1 MQAWGAPPAAEFTL
15 EVLKGGVLALTVA
28 LSGRSHWLL
37 GRHPGCDVALEH
49 PSASRLHCALQ
60 FRGDEAYAYDAGS
73 AHGTLLNKRR
83 LKPRVHAPLR
93 VGDQLRFGQS
103 SRVYVLTGP
112 QALLPEEGL
121 SKAERQQLRALE
133 AAAAAADDAAM
144 RAMALVKARAAAGG
158 GDAGV
163 SWGQDASEA
172 ADYGEEDAPGHRGGE
187 IDWRTYTGKMNE
199 KQEKAAEKL
208 RKREATMANLASEI
222 ERISAKEGS
231 QQGLTAGQS
240 AQVARNEARMEVLRA
255 EMEDAEEALNES
267 LAESSA
273 ARAEAAAAG
282 TGAGRAAA
290 ARKRRAAA
298 EAEDAAA
305 AGDSDS
311 DEFYDRTAAGG
322 AKRARAA
329 GPSADADKAGPAA
342 VSAPAVDNAET
353 LWAKRAAVQAQL
365 GPAREAAAAAARA
378 AAEEA
383 ATSAPAA
390 ESGADELDAYMAGVS
405 SELGARAAAAAA
417 ADVAALESE
426 EARLTRLLH
435 LADPGGLYTGPRP
448 APPAPPSEARAAEAP
463 PEARAAAAAAV
474 AAVFGA
480 RSTEG
485 GEAAG
490 DAAPEGPDED
500 GFLAPAALR
509 AQFSQ
514 RSALA
519 AMEAALVGGGEA
531 GRGGLLEVRRKP
543 APGAGVQPAR
553 RRAADEPVLS
563 GEELAAAAAASAA
576 DDVRRLLARG
586 AGGVDDDAAGDGEDD
601 EAAAAAYAAQRAAW
615 APPQGQSGDG
625 RTGGNARLG
634 Y

>member
-1 MQAWGAPPAAEFTL
+1 VQAWGAPPAAEFTL
-15 EVLKGGVLALTVA
+15 EVLKGGVVALTVL

-49 PSASRLHCALQ
+49 PSASRLHCCLQ
-60 FRGDEAYAYDAGS
+60 FRGDEAFAYDAGS
-73 AHGTLLNKRR
+73 AHGTFLNKRR

-121 SKAERQQLRALE
+121 SKAERQQLRSLE

-158 GDAGV
+158 GDGGV

-172 ADYGEEDAPGHRGGE
+172 ADYGEDDAPHRGGE

-199 KQEKAAEKL
+199 KQEKAVEKL

-222 ERISAKEGS
+222 ERITAKEGS
-231 QQGLTAGQS
+231 QQGLTGGQS

-305 AGDSDS
+305 AGESDS

-329 GPSADADKAGPAA
+329 GPAADAGDNAGPAA
-342 VSAPAVDNAET
+342 AAAPAVDNAET

-365 GPAREAAAAAARA
+365 GPAREAAAAAAAA

-383 ATSAPAA
+383 ACAPAA
-390 ESGADELDAYMAGVS
+390 GAADELDAYMAGVS

-417 ADVAALESE
+417 SDVASLESE

-435 LADPGGLYTGPRP
+435 LADPGGLYTGPR
-448 APPAPPSEARAAEAP
+448 AVPPAPPSADKAAMAP
-463 PEARAAAAAAV
+463 PEARVAAAAAV
-474 AAVFGA
+474 AAVFGG
-480 RSTEG
+480 RGEG
-485 GEAAG
+485 DAAP
-490 DAAPEGPDED
+490 AAPEGPDED

-519 AMEAALVGGGEA
+519 AMEAALAGGGEA
-531 GRGGLLEVRRKP
+531 AKGGLLEVRRKP
-543 APGAGVQPAR
+543 APGAGAQQPAR
-553 RRAADEPVLS
+553 RRAADAPVLS

-586 AGGVDDDAAGDGEDD
+586 AGGVDDDAAGEEDD
-601 EAAAAAYAAQRAAW
+601 EMAAAAYAAQRAAW